1 MSWFKRKRHLTASPI
16 MIAELLHQIMVEED
30 NPQGTPEYFHL
41 PEPVHAAFRE
51 KVFLYREA
59 NVLLALLIR
68 SKQDPLFEQPLQEYE
83 RILFPLPPE
92 TPAGAQ
98 RLQAV
103 KAAMKDLHAVVDSK
117 DSQKLTWGR
126 SWFAAIGHDETN
138 PATLVLFFTF
148 WSNLYIAAHES
159 LEGLI
164 AR

>member
-1 MSWFKRKRHLTASPI
+1 MSWFEKTRHLTTSPI
-16 MIAELLHQIMVEED
+16 MVAKLLHQIMAEED
-30 NPQGTPEYFHL
+30 NPQCAPEFFHL
-41 PEPVHAAFRE
+41 PESVHASFRA
-51 KVFLYREA
+51 KVSLYRET

-68 SKQDPLFEQPLQEYE
+68 AKQDPMFEPPLQEYE
-83 RILFPLPPE
+83 RILFPQSPE
-92 TPAGAQ
+92 TPAGSA

-103 KAAMKDLHAVVDSK
+103 KAAMQDLQILVDPK

-126 SWFAAIGHDETN
+126 SWFSTIGHDETN
-138 PATLVLFFTF
+138 PATLMLFYTF